1 MTMKFMYTV
10 DAIPVVE
17 RQLSLHLMINRLI
30 ISTMPLA
37 SRKQCV
43 IVNEVRPGFCVEADE
58 KKLIVVTGN
67 LLNTVIEYSKNSS
80 ITIAAKQIG
89 QVILVHV
96 KVDNRLYSRPFA
108 DKLAGI
114 QEMALKAGA
123 SVSVTSF
130 RNNITTLAIGF
141 MNHNI
146 TN

>member
-1 MTMKFMYTV
+1 MKFMYTV

-30 ISTMPLA
+30 MGTMPRA
-37 SRKQCV
+37 SQQQCF
-43 IVNEVRPGFCVEADE
+43 IINEIQPGFCVEADE
-58 KKLIVVTGN
+58 EKLVAVTGG
-67 LLNTVIEYSKNSS
+67 LLHAVLEHCKNCH
-80 ITIAAKQIG
+80 IAISAKQIG
-89 QVILVHV
+89 HVILVHV
-96 KVDNRLYSRPFA
+96 KVDNRLYSRSFA
-108 DKLAGI
+108 NKLLAL
-114 QEMALKAGA
+114 QEIALKAGS